1 MKTFLKASLRFL
13 LALSIPAVAIGVV
26 VLMNQANNGE
36 ETTEAPD
43 RRLPVEVLPVN
54 PGQYQ
59 PIAQWTGR
67 VVARRQVTLNAPVNA
82 DVIDIPVREG
92 QSVKQGD
99 VLIRL
104 DTQSLRWDLERTEAD
119 LAEFNANI
127 RMTRNQQ
134 SADEDML
141 ALETA
146 LLQQAE
152 ASLERQ
158 LGLLQRGVTT
168 EEAVEQAR
176 ANVTQARQ
184 AVRQR
189 RLAIDNHPATLTTLE
204 AQRDRLN
211 IALARQRDALARAEP
226 VAPFDGRIGRIAVVN
241 GETAQ
246 AGQALVSLYQPDSLT
261 WRVVMPTDAP
271 DGLMAEIGGQLQ
283 AMVERAD
290 QIEEGQSGRYAWFQ
304 VPSSARWSPGE
315 TRSSR
320 VVWPERK
327 GVQPI
332 PKEALYSGNRLFLV
346 DDEQRLGS
354 VVVEVVGVVDLEGE
368 EQWLVDTRPLPADG
382 RILTTRLANI
392 LPGMQVSVISED
404 DATLAEQG
412 VNSQ

>member
-1 MKTFLKASLRFL
+1 MKTFFKASLRLL
-13 LALSIPAVAIGVV
+13 LALSIPAAAIGIVMI
-26 VLMNQANNGE
+26 MNQANNGVDI
-36 ETTEAPD
+36 ADVPD
-43 RRLPVEVLPVN
+43 RRLPVEVLPVS

-59 PIAQWTGR
+59 PVAQWTGR
-67 VVARRQVTLNAPVNA
+67 VVARRQVSLNAPVST
-82 DVIDIPVREG
+82 DVIDIRVREG
-92 QSVKQGD
+92 QNVAQGE
-99 VLIRL
+99 VLVRL
-104 DTQSLRWDLERTEAD
+104 DTQSLRWELERTEAD
-119 LAEFNANI
+119 LAEFDANI

-176 ANVTQARQ
+176 ANVTQAKQ

-189 RLAIDNHPATLTTLE
+189 RLAIDNHPATLTSLE

-211 IALARQRDALARAEP
+211 IALARQQDALARAEP
-226 VAPFDGRIGRIAVVN
+226 VAPFAGRVGRISVVN
-241 GETAQ
+241 GETVQ
-246 AGQALVSLYQPDSLT
+246 AGQVLVSLYQPESLT

-271 DGLMAEIGGQLQ
+271 DGLVADISGQLQ
-283 AMVERAD
+283 PMVERAD

-304 VPSSARWSPGE
+304 VPVDARWSPGE

-320 VVWPERK
+320 VVWPARE

-354 VVVEVVGVVDLEGE
+354 IVVEVVGVVEHLGE
-368 EQWLVDTRPLPADG
+368 EQWLIDTAALPADG

-392 LPGMQVSVISED
+392 LPGMQVAVASDDTADMDSGVDSE
-404 DATLAEQG
+404 
-412 VNSQ
+412 